1 MEREVML
8 EDSRIV
14 ELLKNRSEK
23 AIGVIQK
30 KYGLYL
36 TRFVY
41 NILRD
46 QSDSE
51 ECVNDVYL
59 QVWESARSEDISNL
73 KAYLSRIARNRAI
86 SMLRSSRAKK
96 RGGGESPASYEELDE
111 CIPDSSSEVSDN
123 GERLRDKMNCFLTS
137 LSREKRDIF
146 LKRYWFSLSV
156 SEIAGQFGYSERYI
170 YNQLYL
176 LKRKLKKYLEK
187 EEL

>member
-30 KYGLYL
+30 KYGLNL

-59 QVWESARSEDISNL
+59 QVWESTRSEDISNL
-73 KAYLSRIARNRAI
+73 KAYL
-86 SMLRSSRAKK
+86 
-96 RGGGESPASYEELDE
+96 
-111 CIPDSSSEVSDN
+111 
-123 GERLRDKMNCFLTS
+123 
-137 LSREKRDIF
+137 
-146 LKRYWFSLSV
+146 
-156 SEIAGQFGYSERYI
+156 
-170 YNQLYL
+170 
-176 LKRKLKKYLEK
+176 
-187 EEL
+187 